1 MNILAN
7 FINDVIYG
15 DDKTCYAKYTA
26 LWDGMPSIWFADS
39 ESKARTLKLTAVCE
53 EILNKNWEVIP

>member
-7 FINDVIYG
+7 FFNDVIYG

-39 ESKARTLKLTAVCE
+39 ESKARTLKLTLQFVR
-53 EILNKNWEVIP
+53 KF